1 MLTRTLVAS
10 ALALVVAAVPGGGGT
25 AATAAPRHHDAL
37 EETARE
43 WLSIGVPGFVAR
55 VDDGRRTEVTAAG
68 VADRLSG
75 RPMTG
80 REQFEIGSATKI
92 FTSVLV
98 LQQVDR
104 GSVVLDAPV
113 ERYLPGVVPGGADIT
128 VRMLLNHTSGLFN
141 YIADPGYYVRM
152 EQDPQHVAT
161 ERELLELAFSH
172 APDFAPGQ
180 GWNYSNTNFVVLGAL
195 LRAVTGETMPELVR
209 ARIAGPLGLSRTYY
223 PDPRAINTTRGYA
236 HGYSVSFGTPEPAY
250 VDVSDRPIG
259 GWAGAGGAIISTP
272 EELARV
278 LSAVLGGRL
287 LSRAALAEMKTAVAL
302 PAGSGI
308 TGGYGLGLI
317 RIDSPC
323 GTVWGHGGDTRGHH
337 TIALATENG
346 RRTVVSDTTAQP
358 SVTAT
363 AEGAA
368 RFAEVSAAAT
378 TALICELVG

>member
-1 MLTRTLVAS
+1 M
-10 ALALVVAAVPGGGGT
+10 VVDRGA
-25 AATAAPRHHDAL
+25 
-37 EETARE
+37 
-43 WLSIGVPGFVAR
+43 GFVAR

-180 GWNYSNTNFVVLGAL
+180 GGTIRTRTSWCSGRFCARSPARPCRSWCG
-195 LRAVTGETMPELVR
+195 RASPGR
-209 ARIAGPLGLSRTYY
+209 
-223 PDPRAINTTRGYA
+223 
-236 HGYSVSFGTPEPAY
+236 
-250 VDVSDRPIG
+250 SD
-259 GWAGAGGAIISTP
+259 
-272 EELARV
+272 
-278 LSAVLGGRL
+278 
-287 LSRAALAEMKTAVAL
+287 
-302 PAGSGI
+302 
-308 TGGYGLGLI
+308 
-317 RIDSPC
+317 
-323 GTVWGHGGDTRGHH
+323 
-337 TIALATENG
+337 
-346 RRTVVSDTTAQP
+346 
-358 SVTAT
+358 
-363 AEGAA
+363 
-368 RFAEVSAAAT
+368 
-378 TALICELVG
+378 